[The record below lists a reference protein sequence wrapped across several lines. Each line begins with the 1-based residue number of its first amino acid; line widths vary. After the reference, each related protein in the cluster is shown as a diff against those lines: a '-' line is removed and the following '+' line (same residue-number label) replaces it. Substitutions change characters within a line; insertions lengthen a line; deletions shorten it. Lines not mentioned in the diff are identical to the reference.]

1 MFDGL
6 LKFYQRGFI
15 GATLLL
21 YLFVYLKGLLVNKP
35 RGHKQGGWGY
45 PKRPRHG
52 NIGGGGLVLVQICPR
67 GLFTAPNKQ
76 LFFLS
81 IQLGLI

>member
-6 LKFYQRGFI
+6 LIFYQRGFI

-21 YLFVYLKGLLVNKP
+21 YFFVNLKGLLVNKP

-52 NIGGGGLVLVQICPR
+52 NMGGWGSGFGPNLSTWFIYSPLGGGND
-67 GLFTAPNKQ
+67 F
-76 LFFLS
+76 
-81 IQLGLI
+81 

>member
-35 RGHKQGGWGY
+35 RGHKQGGGGTQKDHVMGTW
-45 PKRPRHG
+45 
-52 NIGGGGLVLVQICPR
+52 GGGGLVWVQICPR
-67 GLFTAPNKQ
+67 GLFTAP
-76 LFFLS
+76 
-81 IQLGLI
+81 